1 MLIKQLSPHMC
12 EVQESAKKRV
22 EVIWARLIEKNPV
35 PDKEMDGMAWVKHM
49 NLLKAMAEEVVVRE
63 VIYSE

>member
-22 EVIWARLIEKNPV
+22 EVIRARLIEKNPV
-35 PDKEMDGMAWVKHM
+35 LDKETDAMAWGRYIK
-49 NLLKAMAEEVVVRE
+49 LLKSMVEK
-63 VIYSE
+63 

>member
-22 EVIWARLIEKNPV
+22 EVIRARLIEKNPV
-35 PDKEMDGMAWVKHM
+35 SDKETDAMAWGRYIK
-49 NLLKAMAEEVVVRE
+49 LLKSMVEK
-63 VIYSE
+63 